1 MGLIDDLAGRTVFV
15 DTDVLIYHLQNH
27 ATYGKIVSPVL
38 ETIGDLQLRGF
49 TSAVVLCEL
58 FTKPHLVGDREL
70 LQRCRRCVQETATF
84 ETLPITTE
92 VAEAGAILRAEYNLR
107 TPDALNVAAARVAG
121 VETFVTNDHRMRRV
135 ATPAVLIVDD
145 YA

>member
-38 ETIGDLQLRGF
+38 EAIGDLQLRGF

-58 FTKPHLVGDREL
+58 LTKPYLVDDREL
-70 LQRCRRCVQETATF
+70 IRRCHQCVRETPTF

-92 VAEAGAILRAEYNLR
+92 VAEAGAKLRAEYNLR
-107 TPDALNVAAARVAG
+107 TADALNVAAARAAG
-121 VETFVTNDHRMRRV
+121 VDAFLTNDHRLRRV
-135 ATPAVLIVDD
+135 VSPAVLIVDD